1 MDLFHK
7 NVTDFFEE
15 LLKDLNCQPDTR
27 AYIVGIFG
35 KYKKADFD
43 LSKDS
48 LTLLLCQAQTK
59 QDFLTYQKIGDWIF
73 YINSIAPQHLQF
85 ASKDYYNSLAQVSY
99 YTCYRLINKQW
110 KLFEQ
115 LADELIPLEFQV
127 RKRLESLVF

>member
-1 MDLFHK
+1 MDIFHK

-15 LLKDLNCQPDTR
+15 LLKDLSCQPDTK
-27 AYIVGIFG
+27 AYIIGIFG

-127 RKRLESLVF
+127 RKRLENLVF